1 MPSSRLSRREL
12 LQVSSLAA
20 VPLVTART
28 RKATG
33 PQKDKPGTSFD
44 AAKRGLRYKGLFMH
58 AWDLSDDG
66 IDDVMGWIRDSGLD
80 TMCMA
85 GTYHS
90 GWFVHP
96 HNSKH
101 RAFMTEGSVCYF
113 HPHAALYRGTRL
125 RPVVS
130 KVSAKTDWFAEA
142 SKRLERFGLRM
153 VSWTVGAHNTRL
165 GLAHPEHTIRNV
177 YGDSLPHALCPA
189 DDDVR
194 EYLKAICRD
203 LATNYALW
211 ALQLESFGWGALAH
225 GHHHQRD
232 LTSLTALEQE
242 LAAVCFCPSC
252 ARKAGAAGVDAGKAR
267 EVVKGVLDA
276 TFREAPDRPKGHPRS
291 MQEMEARSAEL
302 KKFNAWRETVPVSLV
317 GEIKSAALQGTACRI
332 LLQEGYDTEL
342 ARVTDGFAC
351 WVYGKRPAES
361 LEVCR
366 AARAAC
372 PPDWDGE
379 LQCYVRLGMGVPA
392 NEAEL
397 RAIVE
402 AVRDGGCNG
411 LNFYNRSEAPPK
423 MLGWVKSALA
433 GV

>member
-1 MPSSRLSRREL
+1 VASNRLSRRTL
-12 LQVSSLAA
+12 LQAGGLGGIPLAA
-20 VPLVTART
+20 APARRSSAQEARGRG
-28 RKATG
+28 RKG
-33 PQKDKPGTSFD
+33 
-44 AAKRGLRYKGLFMH
+44 RGLRYKGLFMH
-58 AWDLSDDG
+58 AWDLRDDG
-66 IDDVMGWIRDSGLD
+66 IDRVLGWMRDSGLD
-80 TMCMA
+80 TLCMA

-96 HNSKH
+96 HNSRH

-113 HPHAALYRGTRL
+113 HPREALYRGTRL

-130 KVSAKTDWFAEA
+130 QVSAEIDWFAEA
-142 SKRLERFGLRM
+142 SRRLDRFGLRM

-165 GLAHPEHTIRNV
+165 GLAHSEHTQRNV

-194 EYLKAICRD
+194 AYLSAICRD
-203 LATNYALW
+203 LATQYAMW
-211 ALQLESFGWGALAH
+211 GLQLESFGWGALAH

-232 LTSLTALEQE
+232 LTSLSPLEQE
-242 LAAVCFCPSC
+242 LMALCFCPSC
-252 ARKAGAAGVDAGKAR
+252 TRKAGAAGVDVAR
-267 EVVKGVLDA
+267 ARTLVKGVLDA
-276 TFREAPDRPKGHPRS
+276 VFREAPDRPAGHPRS
-291 MQEMEARSAEL
+291 MAEL
-302 KKFNAWRETVPVSLV
+302 ESRSPDLARLNAWRKTVVVSLIRA
-317 GEIKSAALQGTACRI
+317 IKTEALGGTSCRL
-332 LLQEGYDTEL
+332 LLQEGYDPDL
-342 ARVTDGFAC
+342 AGAADGFAC
-351 WVYGKRPAES
+351 WAYGKSPAES

-372 PPDWDGE
+372 PAAWDGE

-392 NEAEL
+392 RAAEL

-423 MLGWVKSALA
+423 MLGWVKGALR